1 MPTAPTGPQ
10 LWPLAEVKWP
20 PGLRILTILVAGGEM
35 AADAIQVKLVLDA
48 QDGDEERTEED
59 LRYLLDEL
67 VQTDAVSIGREPSG
81 QAPPGAKGPSADVA
95 GTLLI
100 ALGGS
105 GATLPVLVG
114 LVRDW
119 LNRRGSGTVRLKIG
133 SDEVE
138 LTRASSAMQQQVLD
152 EFLGRHQE

>member
-1 MPTAPTGPQ
+1 
-10 LWPLAEVKWP
+10 
-20 PGLRILTILVAGGEM
+20 M
-35 AADAIQVKLVLDA
+35 AAEAIRVRLVLAA

-67 VQTDAVSIGREPSG
+67 DQAGAVNIERESVGP
-81 QAPPGAKGPSADVA
+81 APPGTRGA
-95 GTLLI
+95 GVDAAGALLI

-119 LNRRGSGTVRLKIG
+119 LGRRGSGTVRLKIG

-138 LTRASSAMQQQVLD
+138 LTHASSAMQQRALD
-152 EFLGRHQE
+152 EFLSRHQG